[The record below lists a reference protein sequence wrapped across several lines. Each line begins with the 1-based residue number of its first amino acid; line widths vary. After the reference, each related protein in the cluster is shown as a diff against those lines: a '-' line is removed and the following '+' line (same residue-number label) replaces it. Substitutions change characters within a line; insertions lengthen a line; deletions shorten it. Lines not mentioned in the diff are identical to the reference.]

1 MIQCELSV
9 LITLFYMLGQKKQ
22 DISGDNALLYQS
34 LDQWQRSELSNAWA
48 KGYNDSTAK

>member
-22 DISGDNALLYQS
+22 YISGDNALLYQS
-34 LDQWQRSELSNAWA
+34 LDRSELSNAWA